1 MNPVGSPNHR
11 SRRPLAVAI
20 WSLQVLAM
28 GLPWYDRDAPT
39 GLGTAL
45 GIMFCL
51 SALSS
56 AALLLIDSHEFPEFS
71 DSRWGSDSHWGK
83 YVPLVVTLLVLV
95 SWSILLGDQAST
107 FRNACLTV
115 MAVFSMGFALIR
127 SPVAQRWTLPR
138 PRISTQIPLVRPLAA
153 ETERAEIPSS
163 EVEVKVEVEVEVEVN
178 GFQRDGVTAVRLAV
192 DHAVDE
198 DPLAEDA
205 ADEEQSADESPLIF
219 DTLASDVTQ
228 WLTRSQS
235 AGVEQIKGGM
245 RVEFAPGQRDATIHL
260 AFCPPFSRTPQ
271 VVTEDVDGAS
281 LEIRVAACFP
291 FGARL
296 TVRRPPVRRPPGA
309 KIRETLAK
317 IESYRVGFV
326 ASADSL
332 QRVA

>member
-20 WSLQVLAM
+20 WSLQVLAI
-28 GLPWYDRDAPT
+28 GLSWYDRDAPPGLVT
-39 GLGTAL
+39 GLVTAL
-45 GIMFCL
+45 VIMFCL
-51 SALSS
+51 SILSTAAL
-56 AALLLIDSHEFPEFS
+56 LLLIDSHEFPEFS
-71 DSRWGSDSHWGK
+71 DSRWET

-95 SWSILLGDQAST
+95 SWSILLGDQGSA

-115 MAVFSMGFALIR
+115 MAVFSIGFALIR
-127 SPVAQRWTLPR
+127 SPAVQRFALPG
-138 PRISTQIPLVRPLAA
+138 PRISTQIPLARPLAA

-163 EVEVKVEVEVEVEVN
+163 EVEVKVEVEVNE
-178 GFQRDGVTAVRLAV
+178 FQRDGVAAVRLALE
-192 DHAVDE
+192 DAVDE
-198 DPLAEDA
+198 DAGEAVEEDA

-309 KIRETLAK
+309 KIRETLAE

>member
-28 GLPWYDRDAPT
+28 GLPWSDRDAPT
-39 GLGTAL
+39 GLVTAL

-51 SALSS
+51 SILSS
-56 AALLLIDSHEFPEFS
+56 AALLLIDSYEFPEFS
-71 DSRWGSDSHWGK
+71 DSHWGK
-83 YVPLVVTLLVLV
+83 CVPLIVTLLVLV
-95 SWSILLGDQAST
+95 SWSILLGDQGSMV
-107 FRNACLTV
+107 RNACLTV
-115 MAVFSMGFALIR
+115 MAVFAIGFALIR
-127 SPVAQRWTLPR
+127 SPVAQRLALPR
-138 PRISTQIPLVRPLAA
+138 PRISKQIPPTRPLVA
-153 ETERAEIPSS
+153 ETDRGEIINA
-163 EVEVKVEVEVEVEVN
+163 EVEVAVKIEVN
-178 GFQRDGVTAVRLAV
+178 KFQRDGVTAVRLAV

-235 AGVEQIKGGM
+235 AGVEQIKGGI
-245 RVEFAPGQRDATIHL
+245 RVEFAAGQRDATIHL

-271 VVTEDVDGAS
+271 VMTEDVDGAS

-296 TVRRPPVRRPPGA
+296 TVRRPSGP
-309 KIRETLAK
+309 KIRDVLAK
-317 IESYRVGFV
+317 IECYRVGFV

>member
-11 SRRPLAVAI
+11 SLRPLAVAI

-28 GLPWYDRDAPT
+28 GLPWSDRDAPT
-39 GLGTAL
+39 GLVIAL
-45 GIMFCL
+45 MIMFCL
-51 SALSS
+51 SILSS
-56 AALLLIDSHEFPEFS
+56 AALLLIDPHEFPEFS
-71 DSRWGSDSHWGK
+71 DSRWGK

-95 SWSILLGDQAST
+95 SWSILLGDQGSA

-115 MAVFSMGFALIR
+115 MAVFSIGFALIR
-127 SPVAQRWTLPR
+127 SPAAQRLALPR
-138 PRISTQIPLVRPLAA
+138 PRISIQIPLMRPLVA
-153 ETERAEIPSS
+153 ETDRGEIPSS
-163 EVEVKVEVEVEVEVN
+163 DVEVAVNVEVN
-178 GFQRDGVTAVRLAV
+178 ELQRDGVAAVRMAV
-192 DHAVDE
+192 DHAVHE

-205 ADEEQSADESPLIF
+205 ADEEESADKSPLIF

-235 AGVEQIKGGM
+235 AGVEQIKGGI

-291 FGARL
+291 FGSRL
-296 TVRRPPVRRPPGA
+296 TVRRPPSA